1 MFVKNFI
8 ERPVLSIVIS
18 LLITLV
24 GAIAIPNMAVQRFPD
39 LVPPTVLVT
48 ANYPGASAVTV
59 EQTVASLIE
68 QEVNGAEH
76 MIYMSS

>member
-68 QEVNGAEH
+68 QHLQSGRQAG
-76 MIYMSS
+76 YDSS

>member
-24 GAIAIPNMAVQRFPD
+24 GAIAIP
-39 LVPPTVLVT
+39 
-48 ANYPGASAVTV
+48 GAPHRSCDR
-59 EQTVASLIE
+59 ELSWSQCC
-68 QEVNGAEH
+68 
-76 MIYMSS
+76 YR